1 MKKEK
6 LLAIRDFIVK
16 NCKIIFPVVV
26 IVVVAITVAVAMG
39 ARKDKAE
46 AESLALESSASQPES
61 VPDTAQT
68 QEVPLVPN
76 ENGELFT
83 LIATYYN
90 AVAQGD
96 VETIRSVCSETTDT
110 QLLRIQEKAK
120 YLEYYPVLDIYTK
133 PGYGEGEMI
142 AYVYYK
148 MVFEKYE
155 EEIPGFV
162 AWYICTDEQGQ
173 LYINTGER
181 PEEVEAYIS
190 AVSTQD
196 DVVEVN
202 NRVNVEYNEVVTAN
216 PELLTYMQE
225 LSTSVDTAVG
235 IALAKQNSSEEQSGE
250 SQTPQEESSA
260 QSQPQEES
268 AAASGPQ
275 YATATTTVNVRSSDS
290 EEADK
295 LGKVSGGTKVQV
307 QEVRVNGW
315 TKIVYE
321 GKDGYIKSE
330 YLQMAES
337 VSGQEVIGTVTATI
351 NINVRMAGS
360 ESAERLG
367 MLAGGE
373 SLELLANE
381 NGWCKVNYNGQ
392 IGYVKAD
399 YVTQQ

>member
-6 LLAIRDFIVK
+6 LLDIRDFIVK

-26 IVVVAITVAVAMG
+26 IAVVAVTVAIAMG
-39 ARKDKAE
+39 ARKEKAE
-46 AESLALESSASQPES
+46 TESIAPESSASQTENVS
-61 VPDTAQT
+61 DAAQT

-76 ENGELFT
+76 ESGELFT

-148 MVFEKYE
+148 MVFTNYE

-162 AWYICTDEQGQ
+162 AWYVCTDEQGQ

-181 PEEVEAYIS
+181 SEEVEAYIA

-235 IALAKQNSSEEQSGE
+235 IALAKQNSSEEESGE
-250 SQTPQEESSA
+250 TQASQEEGSE
-260 QSQPQEES
+260 QQTQEEP
-268 AAASGPQ
+268 AAENGPQ

-290 EEADK
+290 EEADRI
-295 LGKVSGGTKVQV
+295 GKVSGGTKVQV

-337 VSGQEVIGTVTATI
+337 VTGQEVIGTVTATT

-381 NGWCKVNYNGQ
+381 DGWCKVNYNGQ